1 MLKTVLKLLYKNSY
15 IIRNKNIGMK
25 NLFKNYLNQSD
36 TTLLQK
42 GGSQNI
48 NLIDKLKFIYND
60 IEYIFFKSD
69 IDEDHY
75 VLYSTDE
82 YECVSILIDR
92 KNKLAEIHGIGNYK
106 TCVITTDSNTSV
118 GTILLNI
125 TIKILK
131 KYKDKLGINKII
143 LTDNSIKNCTDTNIK
158 NCTNNINIELS
169 TMLILIYGETWYGK
183 YGFRPYDI
191 LLSKLD
197 EINNNK
203 YNKNIQIMKN
213 ITITD
218 ANILKYIKLTNK
230 KSIIEDVEYLLK
242 KYPNYLL
249 SDFIKSFLKKYD
261 KSCKY
266 FNLFYK
272 QLFDSIKLT
281 SFYKGLF
288 GLKI

>member
-48 NLIDKLKFIYND
+48 NLIDKLNFIYND
-60 IEYIFFKSD
+60 IEYIFFKSE
-69 IDEDHY
+69 IDEGHY

-143 LTDNSIKNCTDTNIK
+143 LTDNSIKNF
-158 NCTNNINIELS
+158 TNNINIELS

-183 YGFRPYDI
+183 YGFRPYDM

-288 GLKI
+288 VLKI

>member
-1 MLKTVLKLLYKNSY
+1 MLKIVLKLLYKNSY

-25 NLFKNYLNQSD
+25 YLFKNYLNQI
-36 TTLLQK
+36 
-42 GGSQNI
+42 GGSLNI
-48 NLIDKLKFIYND
+48 NLIDKLTFIYND
-60 IEYIFFKSD
+60 IEYIFFKSE

-82 YECVSILIDR
+82 LECVSIIIDIQ
-92 KNKLAEIHGIGNYK
+92 NKLAEIHGIGNYK

-125 TIKILK
+125 TIQILK
-131 KYKDKLGINKII
+131 KYKDKLGINKIM
-143 LTDNSIKNCTDTNIK
+143 LVDNSIKKCL
-158 NCTNNINIELS
+158 ELS
-169 TMLILIYGETWYGK
+169 TMLILIHGETWYGK
-183 YGFRPYDI
+183 YGFRPYDM

-230 KSIIEDVEYLLK
+230 KSIIEDVEYLVK

-281 SFYKGLF
+281 SFYRGVF
-288 GLKI
+288 GLEI

>member
-1 MLKTVLKLLYKNSY
+1 MLKIVLKLLYKNSY

-25 NLFKNYLNQSD
+25 NLFKNYLNQ
-36 TTLLQK
+36 L

-60 IEYIFFKSD
+60 IEYIFLKSE

-143 LTDNSIKNCTDTNIK
+143 LTDNSIKNCTD
-158 NCTNNINIELS
+158 NINIELS

-183 YGFRPYDI
+183 YGFRPYDM

-218 ANILKYIKLTNK
+218 ANILKYIKLINK
-230 KSIIEDVEYLLK
+230 KSIIEDVEYLVK

-281 SFYKGLF
+281 SFYKGVF

>member
-36 TTLLQK
+36 TKLLQK

-60 IEYIFFKSD
+60 IEYIFFKSE

-143 LTDNSIKNCTDTNIK
+143 LTDNSIKNCTDS
-158 NCTNNINIELS
+158 INIELS

-183 YGFRPYDI
+183 YGFRPYDM

-230 KSIIEDVEYLLK
+230 KSIIEDVEYLVT

-281 SFYKGLF
+281 SFYKGVF